1 MSEGSTSYDAIYL
14 SPHLDDAV
22 LSCGGQ
28 IHGRIAEGQ
37 RVLILTLFTQD
48 FSTEDVSEATRTV
61 LDLMSL
67 PVDEAMAI
75 RRQEDLNACRVLG
88 AELIHCPLPEALAR
102 RDGQG
107 RPVYGSLNQ
116 LFGPMSFADFP
127 FVNEVAG
134 ALRGLPEAKEVFAPL
149 TIGSHV
155 DHQVVRQAAEDVF
168 GAGLRYYEDFPYV
181 AWRRFALQK
190 VLGWRKKGWR
200 SEVIALDE
208 KDLQARID
216 SIRAYSTQLQPL
228 FKGEASIEK
237 SVRGWARKVGGE
249 RLWRRV

>member
-1 MSEGSTSYDAIYL
+1 MTEGSTTYDAIYL

-28 IHGRIAEGQ
+28 IFRRIAEGQ

-48 FSTEDVSEATRTV
+48 FSTSDVSEATRTV

-102 RDGQG
+102 RDAQG
-107 RPVYGSLNQ
+107 KPVYGSLSQ
-116 LFGPMSFADFP
+116 LFGPMSFSDFP
-127 FVNEVAG
+127 FVNEVAE

-168 GAGLRYYEDFPYV
+168 GTELSYYEDFPYV

-200 SEVIALDE
+200 SEVVALEE

-216 SIRAYSTQLQPL
+216 AIRAYSTQLKPL
-228 FKGEASIEK
+228 FKGEAGIEK
-237 SVRGWARKVGGE
+237 SVHGWARKVGGE